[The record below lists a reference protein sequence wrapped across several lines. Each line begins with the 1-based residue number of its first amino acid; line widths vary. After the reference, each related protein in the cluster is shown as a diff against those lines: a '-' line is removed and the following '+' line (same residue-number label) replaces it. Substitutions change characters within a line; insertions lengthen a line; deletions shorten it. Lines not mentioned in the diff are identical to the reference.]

1 MVGVNAGCVVEFMSM
16 ADEFPGKP
24 TWKLHHKF
32 QQVISTCADVKFLEL
47 VINSKWYTLLW
58 WGMIIL
64 YGEENNKLGVK
75 IDWFS
80 IKSPS
85 GRMSKFLAATSR
97 SYS

>member
-1 MVGVNAGCVVEFMSM
+1 MVDIDARCVVEFMSI
-16 ADEFPGKP
+16 ADEFLGKP
-24 TWKLHHKF
+24 TWKLHYKF
-32 QQVISTCADVKFLEL
+32 QQNISTCADVKFLEL

-97 SYS
+97 SYI